1 MIRTDR
7 SYFLPVVALLGA
19 IGVIDTAILNP
30 TISAYAVTLGAGES
44 VAGFIAGLYSIV
56 AIPAS
61 LAMGLAIDA
70 IGRRLALVVGLGLTA
85 VWIFGYALAATPLHL
100 MLLRIAHSL
109 SGALVFPASI
119 AMILD
124 AARRKIGRSIGL
136 YWLVVGTVIAIGSA
150 ISATLVTGLGF
161 RPLFRLV
168 AAVSLLGM
176 VVAIVMPEAPP
187 RRMAP
192 RASLQV
198 IIASFRWLSV
208 AYLSMFALYFA
219 FGMIVGAL
227 SLVII
232 QGGVPAEEAARSTAL
247 YVALATV
254 VSLPG
259 FPVVGCL
266 IGRVGN
272 ARLLGG
278 GILLTVAA
286 MALLL
291 VSLDTAVLIAS
302 AVLLGGAI
310 ALVFVASTAVASIP
324 EARGVS
330 IGLHQTSNIAGVAV
344 GAPVSALV
352 LELLGPT
359 APFLLALLMQV
370 IALVVIVAGRK
381 VIRPADRELMG
392 PSATGS

>member
-7 SYFLPVVALLGA
+7 SYFVLVIGLLGA

-30 TISAYAVTLGAGES
+30 TISAYAVTLGASES
-44 VAGFIAGLYSIV
+44 LAGFIAGLYSIV

-85 VWIFGYALAATPLHL
+85 LWIFGYAVAATPVQL

-119 AMILD
+119 ALILD
-124 AARRKIGRSIGL
+124 AARRRIGRSIGM
-136 YWLVVGTVIAIGSA
+136 YWLVVGSVIAIGSA

-161 RPLFRLV
+161 RPLFRMVAVVSAVGMLV
-168 AAVSLLGM
+168 AL
-176 VVAIVMPEAPP
+176 VVPDASP
-187 RRMAP
+187 RRMTP
-192 RASLQV
+192 RASLRV
-198 IIASFRWLSV
+198 IISSFRWLSV

-232 QGGVPAEEAARSTAL
+232 QGGASAEEAARSTAL

-259 FPVVGCL
+259 FPVVGRL
-266 IGRVGN
+266 VERVGN

-278 GILLTVAA
+278 GIVLTVAA

-291 VSLDTAVLIAS
+291 VSLDTGVLIGS

-310 ALVFVASTAVASIP
+310 ALVFVASTAVASVP
-324 EARGVS
+324 EARGAS

-359 APFLLALLMQV
+359 APFLLAVLIQLA
-370 IALVVIVAGRK
+370 ALAVIVAGRK
-381 VIRPADRELMG
+381 AIRPADQKLME
-392 PSATGS
+392 PPAGS

>member
-7 SYFLPVVALLGA
+7 SYFVPVVALLGA

-324 EARGVS
+324 EARGAS

-352 LELLGPT
+352 LELLGPI
-359 APFLLALLMQV
+359 APFLLAVLMQV

>member
-232 QGGVPAEEAARSTAL
+232 QGGVPAEEATRSTAL

-259 FPVVGCL
+259 FPVVGRM

-278 GILLTVAA
+278 GILLIVAA

-352 LELLGPT
+352 LELLGPI
-359 APFLLALLMQV
+359 APFLLAVLMQV

>member
-7 SYFLPVVALLGA
+7 SYFVPVVALLGA

-259 FPVVGCL
+259 FPVVGRM

-278 GILLTVAA
+278 GILLIVAA